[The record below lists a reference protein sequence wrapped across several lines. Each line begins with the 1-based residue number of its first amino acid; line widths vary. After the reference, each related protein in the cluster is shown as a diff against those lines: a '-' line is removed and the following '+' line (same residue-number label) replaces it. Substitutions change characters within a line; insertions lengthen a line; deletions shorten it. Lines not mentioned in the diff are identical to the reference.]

1 MKMGKIVYTIGSTK
15 IINLFCCCMYLY
27 KSDNFSFSPFCDEMQ
42 SVLIS
47 QCCLGKIGKIHETRD
62 MKK

>member
-1 MKMGKIVYTIGSTK
+1 MGKIVYTIGSTK
-15 IINLFCCCMYLY
+15 LLIYFVVVDAY
-27 KSDNFSFSPFCDEMQ
+27 NFSFSPFCDEMQ